1 VENRLDAFKVA
12 HGIMY
17 NYEWEE
23 TAITKEI
30 ICKGILEFIEEDKES
45 NTNQD

>member
-17 NYEWEE
+17 NFEWEE
-23 TAITKEI
+23 TAITNEI
-30 ICKGILEFIEEDKES
+30 ICKGIIEFIEEDKDNKS
-45 NTNQD
+45 N